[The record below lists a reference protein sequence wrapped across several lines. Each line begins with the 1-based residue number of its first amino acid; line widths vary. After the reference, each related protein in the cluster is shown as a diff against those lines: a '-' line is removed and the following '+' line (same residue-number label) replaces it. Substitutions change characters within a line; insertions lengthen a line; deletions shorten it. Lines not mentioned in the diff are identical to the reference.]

1 MSLVP
6 HIKNPEKSDHE
17 CPDPSESTVNG
28 LVWKSPSYAIF
39 TGGTGSGKTNAL
51 LAAVG
56 YQSRWRPFDGG
67 IFLLSPNVEA
77 AVKGEYGVLDNVT
90 PLKEWPEITYFDDF
104 PGRKL
109 LIADDNA
116 VVGLSTKGGDDSQR
130 NRADRICGYV
140 RTHKNLSVFMCQQML
155 VNVPPN
161 LRRLASHFIL
171 FPNRISRDTLNFI
184 AKSVMV
190 SQPNLEQ
197 VFDWCIQA
205 GPYAFAVITNEPDN
219 TNRARVRIYGPDGER
234 DVLGIN

>member
-6 HIKNPEKSDHE
+6 HIPNSEKSDHE
-17 CPDPSESTVNG
+17 CPKVDEGTVNG
-28 LVWKSPSYAIF
+28 MVWKSPSYAIF

-51 LAAVG
+51 LAAIG
-56 YQSRWRPFDGG
+56 HQSKWRPFDGG

-77 AVKGEYGVLDNVT
+77 ALKGEYGVLDGVV
-90 PLKEWPEITYFDDF
+90 PLKEWPEITYFDAF

-116 VVGLSTKGGDDSQR
+116 VVGLSTKGGEDSQR

-140 RTHKNLSVFMCQQML
+140 RTHKNLSVYMCQQML

-171 FPNRISRDTLNFI
+171 FPNRISRDTINFI
-184 AKSVMV
+184 AKAVMI
-190 SQPNLEQ
+190 SKPHLQQ
-197 VFDWCIQA
+197 IFDWCIEA
-205 GPYAFAVITNEPDN
+205 GPYAFAIITNEPDGSD
-219 TNRARVRIYGPDGER
+219 RARVRIHGPDGER